1 MSPTKVLHLLRSF
14 TILPSLGVGAQTG
27 CIDVL
32 MDGAAALKGAIGAL
46 FQSLTLLDK
55 VTWTALLTAC
65 AVAKP
70 KKREEHLGFS

>member
-1 MSPTKVLHLLRSF
+1 
-14 TILPSLGVGAQTG
+14 
-27 CIDVL
+27 